1 MNMPIREHPPR
12 TPHSALL
19 LGVFL
24 VCLNLAVPARAT
36 DQTGIRPPTSE
47 PPRQAES
54 IQPER
59 APPPASSSDPLRFI
73 GTSNMAPATIP
84 TPDAPPRVAPE
95 SSDCL

>member
-1 MNMPIREHPPR
+1 MNTPIREHPPH
-12 TPHSALL
+12 TPHLALR
-19 LGVFL
+19 LGAFL
-24 VCLNLAVPARAT
+24 VFLNLAAPARAT
-36 DQTGIRPPTSE
+36 DEPGIRPPTSE
-47 PPRQAES
+47 PPRPAES

-84 TPDAPPRVAPE
+84 TPDAPPRVAPQ